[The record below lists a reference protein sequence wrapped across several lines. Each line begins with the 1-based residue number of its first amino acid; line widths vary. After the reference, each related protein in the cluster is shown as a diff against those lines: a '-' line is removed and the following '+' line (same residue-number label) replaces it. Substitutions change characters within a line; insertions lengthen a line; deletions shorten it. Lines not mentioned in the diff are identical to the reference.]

1 MSRINTNVSSMIAQ
15 NTLGRS
21 NSQLQTALNR
31 LSTGLRINSG
41 KDDPAGLIGS
51 ENLRRDIT
59 STKRAIGNSER
70 AGHMIA
76 TADSALG
83 QVSNLLN
90 DIRGLIVEAA
100 NSGVLSTEQIAAN
113 QLQVDSSLEAIDR
126 IAKTTTFQGRSL
138 LDGSL
143 DFQVTAG
150 GVNGVGL
157 DTVRDL
163 RINVANLG
171 TLGTLDVGVTIANAA
186 EQAELTVAAAA
197 FTNNVLNDDL
207 VVKLA
212 GRDGAEVFTFQAGAS
227 RTDVINAINLVKDA
241 TGVEAVNNNNV
252 IELSSIAYGTKAFI
266 DVEVISEGG
275 AGTFTANL
283 SAIRDRGAD
292 VNATVNGVQA
302 SGDGNQLSINTST
315 LSLELTVDEGSN
327 TAVDFTIEGGGAII
341 QLGPDVVSNQQ
352 ARLGIQSL
360 NTGSLGGETG
370 RLYELRGGYSKD
382 LDSDATGAAKIV
394 DEVITKVVELRG
406 RLGAFQKT
414 TVDSNIVSLSDLLN
428 NLTEAESSI
437 RDSDFAQESAML
449 TRAQVLVQSG
459 TAVLGIANQNP
470 QNVLSLLR

>member
-59 STKRAIGNSER
+59 ATKKAIGNSER
-70 AGHMIA
+70 AAHMIA

-100 NSGVLSTEQIAAN
+100 NSGALSDEQIAAN
-113 QLQVDSSLEAIDR
+113 QIQVDSSLEAIDR

-143 DFQVTAG
+143 DFQVSAG
-150 GVNGVGL
+150 GANGIGL
-157 DTVRDL
+157 DTVRDMK
-163 RINVANLG
+163 INVANLG
-171 TLGTLDVGVTIANAA
+171 ALGQIDVNIDIVNAA
-186 EQAELTVAAAA
+186 EQATLQVGANA

-207 VVKLA
+207 VIKLA
-212 GRDGAEVFTFQAGAS
+212 GREGAEVFTFQAGAS
-227 RTDVINAINLVKDA
+227 VDDVVNAINLVSDA
-241 TGVEAVNNNNV
+241 TGVAATNTNGV
-252 IELSSIAYGTKAFI
+252 IDLNSIAYGSNAFV
-266 DVEVISEGG
+266 DVEVITEGG
-275 AGTFTANL
+275 SGTFEDNL
-283 SAIRDRGAD
+283 SDVRDSGAD
-292 VNATVNGVQA
+292 IVATVNGIQA
-302 SGDGNQLSINTST
+302 NGVGNTLSINTST
-315 LSLELTVDEGSN
+315 LSLALTVDEGSS
-327 TAVDFTIEGGGAII
+327 TAVDFSIDGGGAII

-360 NTGSLGGETG
+360 NTGSLGGESG
-370 RLYELRGGYSKD
+370 RLYELRVGNARD
-382 LDSDATGAAKIV
+382 LVTDPTTAAKIV
-394 DEVITKVVELRG
+394 DEVITKVAEMRG

-414 TVDSNIVSLSDLLN
+414 TIDSNIVSLSDLLN

-437 RDSDFAQESAML
+437 RDADFAQESAML
-449 TRAQVLVQSG
+449 TRAQVLTQSG
-459 TAVLGIANQNP
+459 TSVLGIANQNP

>member
-1 MSRINTNVSSMIAQ
+1 MSRINTNVSSMVAQ
-15 NTLGRS
+15 NALSRS
-21 NSQLQTALNR
+21 NGQLQTALSR
-31 LSTGLRINSG
+31 LSTGLRINAG

-59 STKRAIGNSER
+59 ATRRAIGNSER
-70 AGHMIA
+70 AAHMIA

-100 NSGVLSTEQIAAN
+100 NSGVLSNEQIAAN

-143 DFQVTAG
+143 DFQTTAG

-163 RINVANLG
+163 RVNVANLG
-171 TLGTLDVGVTIANAA
+171 SLGSLDVQINIVNAA
-186 EQAELTVAAAA
+186 EQAALTVGANA
-197 FTNNVLNDDL
+197 FTSNALNDDL
-207 VVKLA
+207 VIKLS
-212 GRDGAEVFTFQAGAS
+212 GRDGAEVFTFQAGAT
-227 RTDVINAINLVKDA
+227 RDDVINAINLVKDA
-241 TGVEAVNNNNV
+241 TGVEAVNNGGV
-252 IELSSIAYGTKAFI
+252 VELSSISYGSKAFI

-275 AGTFTANL
+275 SGTFAANL
-283 SAIRDRGAD
+283 SANRDTGAD
-292 VNATVNGVQA
+292 INATVNGVRA
-302 SGDGNQLSINTST
+302 NGDGNRLSINTST
-315 LSLELTVDEGSN
+315 LSLEATVDPGSS
-327 TAVDFTIEGGGAII
+327 TTVDFTIAGGGAII

-352 ARLGIQSL
+352 ARMGIQSL
-360 NTGSLGGETG
+360 NTGSLGGESG
-370 RLYELRGGYSKD
+370 RLYELRAGNGKD
-382 LDSDATGAAKIV
+382 LSVDPTNAAKIV

-414 TVDSNIVSLSDLLN
+414 TIDSNIVSLSDLLN

-437 RDSDFAQESAML
+437 RDADFASESAML

-459 TAVLGIANQNP
+459 TSVLAIANQNP

>member
-59 STKRAIGNSER
+59 ATRRAIGNSER

-100 NSGVLSTEQIAAN
+100 NKGVLSSEQIAAN

-150 GVNGVGL
+150 GTNGVGL

-163 RINVANLG
+163 RISNANLG
-171 TLGTLDVGVTIANAA
+171 TLGSLNVEVNIVNAA
-186 EQAELTVAAAA
+186 EQAALTIGSGA
-197 FTNNVLNDDL
+197 FTSNALNDDL
-207 VVKLA
+207 VIKLA
-212 GRDGAEVFTFQAGAS
+212 GKAGAEVFTFQAGATV
-227 RTDVINAINLVKDA
+227 TDIVNAINLVKDA
-241 TGVEAVNNNNV
+241 TGVEATDTGGA
-252 IELSSIAYGTKAFI
+252 IDLSSIAYGSKAFVN
-266 DVEVISEGG
+266 VEVITEGSS
-275 AGTFTANL
+275 GTFGANL
-283 SAIRDRGAD
+283 SAIRDTGAD
-292 VNATVNGVQA
+292 IQAIVNGVRA
-302 SGDGNQLSINTST
+302 NGDGNTLSINTST
-315 LSLELTVDEGSN
+315 LSLALTVD
-327 TAVDFTIEGGGAII
+327 TASSTPVEFSIDGGGAII
-341 QLGPDVVSNQQ
+341 QLGPNVVSNQQ
-352 ARLGIQSL
+352 ARLGIPSL
-360 NTGSLGGETG
+360 NTGSIGGQTG
-370 RLYELRGGYSKD
+370 RLYELRAGNQRD
-382 LDSDATGAAKIV
+382 LTTNPTDAAKIV
-394 DEVITKVVELRG
+394 DEVITKVAELRG

-414 TVDSNIVSLSDLLN
+414 TIESNIVSLSDLLN

-437 RDSDFAQESAML
+437 RDADFAQESAML

-459 TAVLGIANQNP
+459 TSVLAIANQNP

>member
-1 MSRINTNVSSMIAQ
+1 MSRINTNVSSMVAQ

-59 STKRAIGNSER
+59 ATRRAIGNSER

-100 NSGVLSTEQIAAN
+100 NSGALSDEQIAAN

-126 IAKTTTFQGRSL
+126 ISKTTTFQGRSL
-138 LDGSL
+138 LDGSM
-143 DFQVTAG
+143 DFQVAAG
-150 GVNGVGL
+150 GANGTGL
-157 DTVRDL
+157 DTVRDMK
-163 RINVANLG
+163 INIANLG
-171 TLGTLDVGVTIANAA
+171 APGTVAVEVNIINAA
-186 EQAELTVAAAA
+186 QQANLTIGANA
-197 FTNNVLNDDL
+197 FTNNALNDDL
-207 VVKLA
+207 VLKLA
-212 GRDGAEVFTFQAGAS
+212 GKDGADVFTFRSGA
-227 RTDVINAINLVKDA
+227 TVDDMVNAFNLVKDA
-241 TGVEAVNNNNV
+241 TGVEAVNNNGV
-252 IELSSIAYGTKAFI
+252 IEVNSIAYGSKSSV
-266 DVEVISEGG
+266 DLEVITEGSS
-275 AGTFTANL
+275 GTFSANL
-283 SAIRDRGAD
+283 SAIRDTGTD
-292 VNATVNGVQA
+292 INATVNGIRA
-302 SGDGNQLSINTST
+302 NGDGNTLSVNNTT
-315 LSLELTVDEGSN
+315 LSLSLTVDAGSSN
-327 TAVDFTIEGGGAII
+327 AVQFNINGGGAII

-360 NTGSLGGETG
+360 STGSLGGETG
-370 RLYELRGGYSKD
+370 RLYELRAGNSRD
-382 LDSDATGAAKIV
+382 LTSDPTNAAKIV

-414 TVDSNIVSLSDLLN
+414 TIDSNIVSLSDLLN
-428 NLTEAESSI
+428 NLTEAESAI
-437 RDSDFAQESAML
+437 RDADFAAESAML

-459 TAVLGIANQNP
+459 TSVLGIANQNP

>member
-59 STKRAIGNSER
+59 ATRRAIGNSER

-100 NSGVLSTEQIAAN
+100 NSGALSDEQIAAN

-138 LDGSL
+138 LDGSM

-150 GVNGVGL
+150 GANGVGL

-163 RINVANLG
+163 KINVANLG
-171 TLGTLDVGVTIANAA
+171 APGTVAVDVNILNAA
-186 EQAELTVAAAA
+186 QQANLTVGANA
-197 FTNNVLNDDL
+197 FTNNALNDDL
-207 VVKLA
+207 VIKVA
-212 GRDGAEVFTFQAGAS
+212 GRDGAEVFTFQSGA
-227 RTDVINAINLVKDA
+227 TVDDMVNAFNLVKDA
-241 TGVEAVNNNNV
+241 TGVEAVNNNGV
-252 IELSSIAYGTKAFI
+252 IEMNSIAYGSKSFVDI
-266 DVEVISEGG
+266 EVITEGG
-275 AGTFTANL
+275 SGTFAANL
-283 SAIRDRGAD
+283 SAIRDTGTD
-292 VNATVNGVQA
+292 INATVNGVRA
-302 SGDGNQLSINTST
+302 NGDGNTLSVNNTT
-315 LSLELTVDEGSN
+315 LSLSLTVDEGSSTGVEFSIN
-327 TAVDFTIEGGGAII
+327 GGGAII
-341 QLGPDVVSNQQ
+341 QLGPNVVSNQQ

-360 NTGSLGGETG
+360 STGSLGGETG
-370 RLYELRGGYSKD
+370 RLYELRAGNARD
-382 LDSDATGAAKIV
+382 LTADPTSAAKIV

-414 TVDSNIVSLSDLLN
+414 TIESNIVSLSDLLN
-428 NLTEAESSI
+428 NLTEAESAI
-437 RDSDFAQESAML
+437 RDADFAQESAML

-459 TAVLGIANQNP
+459 TSVLGIANQNP